1 LKILRPLVI
10 SGLSLMLLLQPLKNV
25 MAQQEEE
32 FVKRTVIS
40 KTDALV
46 LSAVFP
52 GLGQMTVGQKYKG
65 MSLFLAET
73 ISLILAVNANENYNT
88 KLKVY
93 KRDLNIFNSMNER
106 GNYTDALSSYK
117 DLKTRNDELNNLNSI
132 RNTALIVAVGVY
144 AYNIFDSLVFTP
156 SATESKKAEGNE
168 NRIKVSSTMIDR
180 NPGVLLSKSF

>member
-1 LKILRPLVI
+1 MV
-10 SGLSLMLLLQPLKNV
+10 LLQPLKNV
-25 MAQQEEE
+25 MAQEEEE
-32 FVKRTVIS
+32 FVRRTVIS

-65 MSLFLAET
+65 MGLFLAET
-73 ISLILAVNANENYNT
+73 VSLILAVNANENYNT

-93 KRDLNIFNSMNER
+93 NRDLDDFYAMSDR
-106 GNYTDALSSYK
+106 GIYDKTLSSYK
-117 DLKTRNDELNNLNSI
+117 DLKSRNDDLNNLNSI

-144 AYNIFDSLVFTP
+144 AYNIFDSLVFSP
-156 SATESKKAEGNE
+156 SATESERAEGKE
-168 NRIKVSSTMIDR
+168 NRIRVSSTMIDR